1 MSTLDTTPGRTI
13 GANAADD
20 TVDMATV
27 SRILRR
33 QWWVVALITALFLG
47 LGVAYAIVTPKTWR
61 TSARVLLD
69 PREKQLVGLETNRQ
83 PQQTELGWVE
93 TRLELV
99 KSFGNLADVV
109 KREKLTDDTE
119 IMGTGA
125 VSEVPDERMAT
136 AVRNLG
142 EMILVERPKENNLL
156 DVSVTSRSPEKAA
169 RLAQA
174 VAEAFVAGLA
184 RAKVDQVEAAHAL
197 LAKQTDAQ
205 RKSMLEAEARVE
217 DYKRNNGITTTRG
230 NLVDE
235 ETLRQ
240 SNENLVTARIKAQEA
255 KERWEKLRAVLKSGD
270 PAFHSQIDAVGSAV
284 IGRLKIDAAQAARKK
299 VEIEQEFG
307 PLHPKA
313 RAAAVDAERNR
324 EVLLAEIRSL
334 AATAEMDWQLA
345 KANEDNIKKNVER
358 AQARLSDTTQATVA
372 LQELENEANARRELY
387 KSFVARLQETTLQK
401 STQVSDATV
410 VSPAQVPLKPF
421 SPKIALA
428 LPLALALGLGVGISV
443 ALWRGRAS
451 LVQDLVRSPAGLV
464 APQGLQW
471 DDRDE
476 SARKPGRADRAEALS
491 RRLAERDD
499 AARRSDRRDDG
510 QRSDGRDDG
519 RRADARRDDD
529 HVRDLAD
536 ARRAAARNTT
546 PPSDRAAHDRDGERT
561 GERAGVV
568 DLLSRAAGNRRSAPA
583 RSDSSRAAVSRSAGA
598 DRVDAA
604 ATWAATGTS
613 RGGAPARIPVRVD
626 LSLLPER
633 IERLGA
639 APGPAAGAFALVETA
654 DGRVDFD
661 GLAMLRRLGDE
672 LGHGDGPEVR
682 VVFSNDVPT
691 ILTAALA
698 HGMARAACEQDRH
711 VLLLDLAADGDCLDD
726 VFDAAA
732 DMPRAN
738 RRRANPAF
746 DLRLDDH
753 GLVLARPRAP
763 ASDRDPTRRADR
775 LAEFL
780 EDARRDYDGVVV
792 HLGRAPAAA
801 LLMEVGE
808 SADHLTAVV
817 DAGEIDGRRV
827 RAEIEVMTQMMPRF
841 DGVVVLR
848 LAADD
853 PAFDA
858 ADDRRRRRRG

>member
-13 GANAADD
+13 GATTADD

-47 LGVAYAIVTPKTWR
+47 LGVAYAVVTPKTWR

-109 KREKLTDDTE
+109 KREKLTEDSE

-125 VSEVPDERMAT
+125 VSEVPDERMAV
-136 AVRNLG
+136 AVRSLG

-156 DVSVTSRSPEKAA
+156 DVSVTSKSPEKAA

-358 AQARLSDTTQATVA
+358 AQARLADTTQATVA

-428 LPLALALGLGVGISV
+428 LPLALALGLGVGISA
-443 ALWRGRAS
+443 ALWRGRNS
-451 LVQDLVRSPAGLV
+451 LVQDLARPPTGLV

-476 SARKPGRADRAEALS
+476 PARKPGRADRAEALS
-491 RRLAERDD
+491 RRLAERDG
-499 AARRSDRRDDG
+499 APRRGDPRDDRRDDD
-510 QRSDGRDDG
+510 R
-519 RRADARRDDD
+519 
-529 HVRDLAD
+529 VRDLAD
-536 ARRAAARNTT
+536 ARRAAAREEA
-546 PPSDRAAHDRDGERT
+546 PASGRAGRDRGGERI
-561 GERAGVV
+561 GDRAGVV
-568 DLLSRAAGNRRSAPA
+568 DLLSRASGNRRSAAA
-583 RSDSSRAAVSRSAGA
+583 RSDSSRLGASRTASA
-598 DRVDAA
+598 DRIEAA
-604 ATWAATGTS
+604 STWAASGTS
-613 RGGAPARIPVRVD
+613 RGGAPTRVPVRVD

-633 IERLGA
+633 VERLGA
-639 APGPAAGAFALVETA
+639 APGPAAGPFALVETA

-672 LGHGDGPEVR
+672 LGHGEGPEIR

-698 HGMARAACEQDRH
+698 LGMARAACEQDRH
-711 VLLLDLAADGDCLDD
+711 VLLLDLTADDDCLGE

-746 DLRLDDH
+746 ELRLDDH
-753 GLVLARPRAP
+753 GLVLARPTAP
-763 ASDRDPTRRADR
+763 SSDRDPTRRADR

-792 HLGRAPAAA
+792 HLGRGPAAA

-827 RAEIEVMTQMMPRF
+827 RAEIDVMTQMMPRF
-841 DGVVVLR
+841 DGIVVLR

-858 ADDRRRRRRG
+858 AEDRRRRRRG